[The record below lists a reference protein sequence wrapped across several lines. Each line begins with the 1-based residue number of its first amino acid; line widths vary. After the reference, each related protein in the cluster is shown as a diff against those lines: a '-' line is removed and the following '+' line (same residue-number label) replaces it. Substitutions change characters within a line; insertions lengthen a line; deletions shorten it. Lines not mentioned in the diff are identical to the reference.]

1 MHLLE
6 FSILIYFLLT
16 QSVYGT
22 QSTTELVLIV
32 YRHGDRSPYAP
43 YPTYSHASYWPQGF
57 GQLTNVGI
65 QQQYALGEFFR
76 QRYTPGLLN
85 SNYTHNQVTVR
96 STNFD
101 RTIMSALSQL
111 AGLFPPSE
119 DQVFERWQPIPV
131 HCMSERD
138 VNILRGLNA
147 YCPEYKK
154 LMDNYHNSKEYIE
167 MSTKYADLLN
177 IISTATDSTAT
188 VYNIENYSDT
198 VFCDKQHNLSLP
210 TWASDNYD
218 TLVYFRN
225 WSWKKFQDSR
235 EKVLLSGGRFL
246 YEFWSKMDSKMNGST
261 PTMKAYFYSAHD
273 STLVTVSNALSIWNG
288 LHPPYAAAII
298 AELIREENNWF
309 IQFSY
314 KNESD
319 SPPYPLYVPNCGH
332 KCPVETL
339 RQLTADVTVTQA
351 QWEIKCGIETPQ
363 TNSAIGFNVAIV
375 IQSAII
381 ALLILTIVVATVFAC
396 RPKYRSVSARYSK
409 CLTDDSDEFDSL

>member
-1 MHLLE
+1 MDSLGFFVL
-6 FSILIYFLLT
+6 FYFLLT

-85 SNYTHNQVTVR
+85 SNYTRNQVTVR

-119 DQVFERWQPIPV
+119 DQVFERSLQWQPIPV
-131 HCMSERD
+131 IDMSERD
-138 VNILRGLNA
+138 INILRGLNA

-154 LMDNYHNSKEYIE
+154 LMDNYHNTEEYIE

-177 IISTATDSTAT
+177 RISTATNSTAT
-188 VYNIENYSDT
+188 MYNIETYSDT
-198 VFCDKQHNLSLP
+198 VFCDKQHNLSLA

-218 TLVYFRN
+218 TLVYLLD

-235 EKVLLSGGRFL
+235 GKVLLSGGRFL

-309 IQFSY
+309 IQFLY

-332 KCPVETL
+332 KCPVKTL

-351 QWEIKCGIETPQ
+351 QWEIKCGIETAQ
-363 TNSAIGFNVAIV
+363 TNSLVTFKVAIV
-375 IQSAII
+375 VQCVLIVLLII
-381 ALLILTIVVATVFAC
+381 AIVVAAVFTF
-396 RPKYRSVSARYSK
+396 RSKYSSVSARYSK
-409 CLTDDSDEFDSL
+409 YHNQ